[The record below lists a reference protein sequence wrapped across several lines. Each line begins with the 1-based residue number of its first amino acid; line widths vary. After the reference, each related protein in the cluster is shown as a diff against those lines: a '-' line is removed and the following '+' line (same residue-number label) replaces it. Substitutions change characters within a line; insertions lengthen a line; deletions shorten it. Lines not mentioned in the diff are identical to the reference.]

1 MSAQLKKTFNSTSR
15 KIFPASAKAPETA
28 PIPQG
33 AGDIAKLL
41 GYAPGDTY
49 WDYNFVFASDN
60 GAEIQQESLGILHEA
75 IVPLSK
81 GGAHGLTLKLHD
93 GFVEYHEQ
101 YTGVSGIVEVTEQR
115 HKSNAFFYPQHSV
128 TQQAAA
134 LAARNNKIA
143 DQFNG
148 KVFMP
153 IIPTHEA
160 QEAVA
165 SFGGK
170 TLITSEE
177 ALKFNSKI
185 RVVTS
190 AEEAGYNVAPFVV
203 VERFADLEA
212 KMAELMNTATALGI
226 DARNAK
232 YWVKFDNLSS
242 GDGVKPFK
250 PAEMSF
256 DDIRKWARGVL
267 DMAGMKGDEF
277 VPMFIDIDIGSLPEV
292 KTVLRNMNVQAV
304 VSDSG
309 VHVTGTTFQK
319 TQDGVY
325 LGGVMPQTATEKEH
339 ATEGQKWAIAALEDA
354 QKKGYRGYAGIDV
367 ILCANV
373 EGGYTGYV
381 LEMNGR
387 LNGSTSLLSTA
398 QWVQEQSGYKELAA
412 ENLPATF
419 RPLKDFSAFRKAFN
433 DVLYKGKESNFEGI
447 IPIILKPDANGN
459 ITGVK
464 TIAVAKDAKSM
475 RKLAKK
481 YENIVRKLGG

>member
-1 MSAQLKKTFNSTSR
+1 MSAQLKKSFNHSSR
-15 KIFPASAKAPETA
+15 KIFPGSAKAPVNV

-60 GAEIQQESLGILHEA
+60 GAEIQQETLGILHEA

-81 GGAHGLTLKLHD
+81 GGAHGVTLKLHE
-93 GFVEYHEQ
+93 GFLEYHQQ
-101 YTGVSGIVEVTEQR
+101 YTGVSGIVEVTDKR
-115 HKSNAFFYPQHSV
+115 HKSNAFHYPEHSV

-134 LAARNNKIA
+134 LAQKDKAIGA
-143 DQFNG
+143 EFNG
-148 KVFMP
+148 KVFVP

-177 ALKFNSKI
+177 ALKFNSKV

-190 AEEAGYNVAPFVV
+190 AEEAGYNVAPFVI
-203 VERFADLEA
+203 VEKFADLDA
-212 KMAELMNTATALGI
+212 KMAELMEHAKGLGI
-226 DARNAK
+226 DAGNAK

-250 PAEMSF
+250 PAQMSF
-256 DDIRKWARGVL
+256 DEVKKWARGVL
-267 DMAGMKGDEF
+267 DMAGMTGDAF

-292 KTVLRNMNVQAV
+292 KQVLRNMNVQAV

-309 VHVTGTTFQK
+309 VSITGTTFQK

-325 LGGVMPQTATEKEH
+325 LGGIMPQTKTEKEQ
-339 ATEGQKWAIAALEDA
+339 ALEGQKWAVAVLEDA

-367 ILCANV
+367 ILCEHV
-373 EGGYTGYV
+373 EGGYAGYV

-398 QWVQEQSGYKELAA
+398 QWVQQQSGHNDLAA
-412 ENLPATF
+412 ANLPAAF
-419 RPLKDFSAFRKAFN
+419 RPLKDFSAFRKAF
-433 DVLYKGKESNFEGI
+433 DAVLYKGKESNFEGV
-447 IPIILKPDANGN
+447 IPIILKPDANGD

-464 TIAVAKDAKSM
+464 TIAVAKDAKSLK
-475 RKLAKK
+475 KLTKK
-481 YENIVRKLGG
+481 YEHIVSKLK